1 MKYLLVIAI
10 AFSTIN
16 AIAQEEKRPRKDHN
30 KKEMALHKDLSP
42 EELATLQAKRMT
54 LDLDLNATQQG
65 EIYKMN
71 LAEIKDRRA
80 KMEER
85 DNIKGKEGRKEKP
98 SKEEQYKRINDALD
112 AKIAHK
118 QKMKQVLNDE
128 QFKKWERGK
137 KRHHSK
143 RKKQMRNSRK
153 RK

>member
-16 AIAQEEKRPRKDHN
+16 AVAQEEKRPRKDHN

-65 EIYKMN
+65 EIYKMK

-85 DNIKGKEGRKEKP
+85 EKIKDKEGSKEKL
-98 SKEEQYKRINDALD
+98 SKEERYKRINDALD
-112 AKIAHK
+112 AKISHK

-128 QFKKWERGK
+128 QFKKWESTH

-143 RKKQMRNSRK
+143 RKKQRHNSRK